1 MDVEIIQQAH
11 LQKKLGEHVPCGY
24 SMPKIGAFNGVKP
37 TIDVCRGTGCMKA
50 FCKSWEEY
58 AIGII
63 NFEIRRWFR

>member
-50 FCKSWEEY
+50 FCKS
-58 AIGII
+58 
-63 NFEIRRWFR
+63 